1 MESHTVAG
9 VPSRNLRS
17 RELQRLVRTEWEQQ
31 RYFPLQL
38 ATELSRQFAT
48 HGLQFFKVNK
58 TFTHV
63 SVARPQFLDLETTP
77 VSENIKRIIAH
88 INAHPKCSRRQLIET
103 LAPSP
108 PQPAVIEIKPET
120 EAPGSAC
127 RLQAAGA
134 EGPPEGGTP
143 NVPAAT
149 AEPTPEQNAIIA
161 DLHWLVHQGH
171 VIEFADGRLETAKKP
186 APRPPKPEKKPAEE
200 KPVAEGEAALS
211 TTEPVSPGGS
221 CRCDRRAEIQ
231 APAETPAPAAES
243 VAERAPATLP
253 PMKRPRRRLSR
264 RRDDCTG
271 AVELYE
277 TCSVFHAQIEARLN
291 VAPSYKFL
299 ASFNS
304 TALLTLPMPF
314 SKLGLAPAV
323 LEGVRAAGYITP
335 TPIQLRAIPLVL
347 AGRDVI
353 GSAQTGTG
361 KTAAF
366 ALPILSK
373 LGQHAP
379 GPRALILEPTRELA
393 AQVETAF
400 HDYARFTNLKT
411 TVVFGGV
418 GYGRQ
423 NDELRAGTDIVVATP
438 GRLLDH
444 LERGTVR
451 LDKVQFL
458 VLDEA
463 DRMLDMGFLPDV
475 RRIVERCPRQRHT
488 SLFSATIPP
497 QIETLIQWA
506 MKNPETIEIGAR
518 RTPAETVKHV
528 IYPVADSQK
537 SDLLLEL
544 LKRVN
549 YNSVL
554 VFCRTKHG
562 ADRIAGLLKRNNHAV
577 AVLHSNRTQR
587 EREQALKGFRDGRF
601 EVLVA
606 TDIAARGLDIADVS
620 HVINYDVPQHPEDYI
635 HRIGRTGRAE
645 HSGDAFTIMT
655 AEDASHVF
663 AIERFISQKIPRVKL
678 ENFDYKYTMLF
689 EEGKARPAQRRFPRQ
704 SPRRARPR
712 RLPLRHGQTEKVTT
726 GTELALRC

>member
-1 MESHTVAG
+1 MA
-9 VPSRNLRS
+9 
-17 RELQRLVRTEWEQQ
+17 
-31 RYFPLQL
+31 
-38 ATELSRQFAT
+38 
-48 HGLQFFKVNK
+48 
-58 TFTHV
+58 
-63 SVARPQFLDLETTP
+63 
-77 VSENIKRIIAH
+77 
-88 INAHPKCSRRQLIET
+88 
-103 LAPSP
+103 
-108 PQPAVIEIKPET
+108 
-120 EAPGSAC
+120 
-127 RLQAAGA
+127 
-134 EGPPEGGTP
+134 
-143 NVPAAT
+143 
-149 AEPTPEQNAIIA
+149 
-161 DLHWLVHQGH
+161 
-171 VIEFADGRLETAKKP
+171 
-186 APRPPKPEKKPAEE
+186 
-200 KPVAEGEAALS
+200 
-211 TTEPVSPGGS
+211 
-221 CRCDRRAEIQ
+221 
-231 APAETPAPAAES
+231 
-243 VAERAPATLP
+243 
-253 PMKRPRRRLSR
+253 
-264 RRDDCTG
+264 
-271 AVELYE
+271 
-277 TCSVFHAQIEARLN
+277 
-291 VAPSYKFL
+291 
-299 ASFNS
+299 
-304 TALLTLPMPF
+304 F
-314 SKLGLAPAV
+314 SKLGLSPAV

-335 TPIQLRAIPLVL
+335 TPIQLRGIPLVL
-347 AGRDVI
+347 AGRDII

-366 ALPILSK
+366 ALPILTK
-373 LGQHAP
+373 LDRHAP

-393 AQVETAF
+393 AQVETAIRDF
-400 HDYARFTNLKT
+400 ARFTDLKV
-411 TVVFGGV
+411 TVVYGGV

-423 NDELRAGTDIVVATP
+423 LDDLRAGTDVLAATP

-506 MKNPETIEIGAR
+506 MRSPETIEIGAR

-528 IYPVADSQK
+528 IYPVSDSQK

-549 YNSVL
+549 FNSVL
-554 VFCRTKHG
+554 IFCRTKHG
-562 ADRIAGLLKRNNHAV
+562 ADRVVGLLKRNNHAV

-587 EREQALKGFRDGRF
+587 EREQALQGFRTGRY

-645 HSGDAFTIMT
+645 AHGDAFTIMT
-655 AEDASHVF
+655 AEDGSHVF

-689 EEGKARPAQRRFPRQ
+689 EEGKPGHSQGGFPGKARGSRVHGGYHFGMARR
-704 SPRRARPR
+704 RR
-712 RLPLRHGQTEKVTT
+712 
-726 GTELALRC
+726 